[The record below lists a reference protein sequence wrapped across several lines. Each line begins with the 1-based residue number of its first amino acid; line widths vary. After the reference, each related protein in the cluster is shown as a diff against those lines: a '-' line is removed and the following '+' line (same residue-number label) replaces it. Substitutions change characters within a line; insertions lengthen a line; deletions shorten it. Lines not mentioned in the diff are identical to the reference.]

1 MSADSTADTEYHYG
15 HLVILMKKKWTD
27 YLTRNDCLRVLCK
40 WRADCARK
48 RAPLHWLWIAAKGMV
63 APVVACPDNVSSCL
77 PPRRRWLRLGSA
89 VRLRLGEDRLVEETV
104 FRTAM
109 RDLSQPDDLQETPA
123 WINRFKQLLH
133 EVDSLCNAS
142 RVNFKAPTLH
152 LVQKS
157 KGSSRRCLASFDNIQ
172 DRLLLSRAAMY
183 LRDVFDPLLSDDC
196 FAFRRDSKFNY
207 RSAIED
213 LVRYRMKHEGKKI
226 YVAECDIQ
234 SFFDVV
240 NQQTVIDAYDSFVCR
255 LENVDRPPEQLK
267 KILIG
272 YLEAYTSRGNLM
284 TSNDPKVVAFRHLVK
299 PLEDTG
305 VFKFY
310 RNKKARE
317 LVRLGIPQGG
327 ALSPLL
333 ANIVLDVADR
343 AVREDADPELFYAR
357 FCDDVIF
364 MHPNRAKCKA
374 AIERYMCALKK
385 LKLPIHPL
393 TSRVIFDAKYYDSKS
408 KGPFAWC
415 KPDAHI
421 KTHVPWVSFLGVHVR
436 YDGIVRVRKDS
447 LDRHEENLRRETK
460 RVKLA
465 VGVDGANLK
474 DTSEEGKESL
484 LRRFEARIVAM
495 GSGYSTMRRPD
506 IGNRCWMSAFPS
518 LSPDGPAAGQM
529 HHLDSVRGHQI
540 AALRKQLGLKAGRRS
555 SGQKGFYGRPYSYYG
570 ALLDV
575 ERHKSFPCDPVA
587 YSRW

>member
-1 MSADSTADTEYHYG
+1 M
-15 HLVILMKKKWTD
+15 
-27 YLTRNDCLRVLCK
+27 
-40 WRADCARK
+40 
-48 RAPLHWLWIAAKGMV
+48 
-63 APVVACPDNVSSCL
+63 
-77 PPRRRWLRLGSA
+77 
-89 VRLRLGEDRLVEETV
+89 EETV

-109 RDLSQPDDLQETPA
+109 RDLSRPDDLQEKPA

-133 EVDSLCNAS
+133 EVDSLRNSS
-142 RVNFKAPTLH
+142 RVNFRAPTLH

-157 KGSSRRCLASFDNIQ
+157 KGNSRRCLASFDNIQ

-240 NQQTVIDAYDSFVCR
+240 NHQTVIDAYDSFVDR
-255 LENVDRPPEQLK
+255 IEHVDRPPEQLK
-267 KILIG
+267 KILVG

-284 TSNDPKVVAFRHLVK
+284 ESSDPKVVAFRHLVK

-305 VFKFY
+305 VFTFY

-317 LVRLGIPQGG
+317 SVRLGIPQGG

-343 AVREDADPELFYAR
+343 AVREDDDPELFYVR
-357 FCDDVIF
+357 FCDDVII
-364 MHPNRAKCKA
+364 MHPDRAKCKA
-374 AIERYMCALKK
+374 AIERYMRALKK

-393 TSRVIFDAKYYDSKS
+393 SSKVIFDAKYYDSKS

-415 KPDAHI
+415 KPSVHT

-447 LDRHEENLRRETK
+447 LDRHEEKLRRETK

-506 IGNRCWMSAFPS
+506 IGTRCWMAAFPS

-540 AALRKQLGLKAGRRS
+540 AALRKQLGLKAGKRS
-555 SGQKGFYGRPYSYYG
+555 TGRKGFYGRPYSYYG
-570 ALLDV
+570 ALIDV

>member
-1 MSADSTADTEYHYG
+1 
-15 HLVILMKKKWTD
+15 MKKEWTD
-27 YLTRNDCLRVLCK
+27 YLTRKDCLRVLCK
-40 WRADCARK
+40 WRADCVRK
-48 RAPLHWLWIAAKGMV
+48 RAPLHWLWIAVKGLD
-63 APVVACPDNVSSCL
+63 APVVSCPDNISSFL
-77 PPRRRWLRLGSA
+77 PPRRRWMRLGSMA
-89 VRLRLGEDRLVEETV
+89 RLRLGEDRLVLETI

-109 RDLSQPDDLQETPA
+109 RDLSLPDDSPDKPA
-123 WINRFKQLLH
+123 WVNAFEQLMCTVNRLGSSSVVKFCK
-133 EVDSLCNAS
+133 
-142 RVNFKAPTLH
+142 PTLH

-157 KGSSRRCLASFDNIQ
+157 KGSGRRCLASFDNVP

-196 FAFRRDSKFNY
+196 FAFRRDGKFNY

-213 LVRYRMKHEGKKI
+213 MVRYRMRYEGKKI

-310 RNKKARE
+310 RNKTARE
-317 LVRLGIPQGG
+317 LIRLGIPQGG

-415 KPDAHI
+415 KPGAHI
-421 KTHVPWVSFLGVHVR
+421 KTHVPWVSFLGFHVR